1 MTTFFACSL
10 LTMKR
15 ASERPCA
22 ASLPTTRENVGYL
35 PWVNVMFVADEV
47 MYGRPFR
54 LKSGPTAM
62 TSCEPAGPTVT
73 SSDLFAANF
82 VPTVSA
88 SFGLSWVSPCRIVKC
103 VPFAALK
110 LSTAYF
116 AHVPCS
122 WPRNA
127 TGPVSGPMNPIWP
140 DVHAATRDAAIV
152 GDDPFV
158 TADAAAAV
166 TPATISAST
175 SAFFMLLFLL
185 HHRSCPHS
193 PSMPDRPTGERPR
206 GPSFPHS
213 RCFRGSASCTAVDG
227 GRFPVR
233 AEPLPRRCGTCRF
246 PPGCR
251 RLRRRYGCAPAL
263 CRAGSR
269 RRTA

>member
-1 MTTFFACSL
+1 MRTT
-10 LTMKR
+10 
-15 ASERPCA
+15 
-22 ASLPTTRENVGYL
+22 
-35 PWVNVMFVADEV
+35 FVADEEIA
-47 MYGRPFR
+47 GKPFR
-54 LKSGPTAM
+54 AKSFPTAI
-62 TSCEPAGPTVT
+62 TSWLPAGPTVAR
-73 SSDLFAANF
+73 SDLSAVNF

-88 SFGLSWVSPCRIVKC
+88 SFGLSWVSPCLTLKC

-110 LSTAYF
+110 LSMAYL

-122 WPRNA
+122 RPRNA

-140 DVHAATRDAAIV
+140 DVHTATRDAATA
-152 GDDPFV
+152 GDDEPFV

-175 SAFFMLLFLL
+175 SAFFMYVFLL
-185 HHRSCPHS
+185 RGRSCPHS

-213 RCFRGSASCTAVDG
+213 RCFRGSASYTAVDG

-251 RLRRRYGCAPAL
+251 RLRRRYGCARAL
-263 CRAGSR
+263 SRAG
-269 RRTA
+269 